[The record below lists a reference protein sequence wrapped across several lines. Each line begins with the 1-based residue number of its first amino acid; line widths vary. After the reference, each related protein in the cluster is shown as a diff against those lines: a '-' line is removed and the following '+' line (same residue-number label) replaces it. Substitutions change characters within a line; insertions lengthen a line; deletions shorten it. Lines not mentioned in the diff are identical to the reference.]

1 MSRRNQKNKYRMN
14 NGKIIGG
21 PNTPLIGQPRVLQGT
36 CVLTPEF
43 EEILKNWSKKTSLH
57 PGEVSNTIFRLGLIA
72 LALMFADQP
81 INMEDAER
89 IIPKSDNERENE
101 RKEKVIQ

>member
-1 MSRRNQKNKYRMN
+1 MKN
-14 NGKIIGG
+14 GDIIGH
-21 PNTPLIGQPRVLQGT
+21 NTPLIGQPRVLQAT

-43 EEILKNWSKKTSLH
+43 EDILKLWSKRTGLH

-72 LALMFADQP
+72 LSLMFATEP

-89 IIPKSDNERENE
+89 IIPKSDNERKNE